1 MKKNVLLNASMSF
14 ATALFLFALPA
25 CQKDDIPLTKTQL
38 ITKANWKMVKVEQKD
53 AAGNWV
59 DITNTFDACEL
70 DNNLIF
76 KSNLTYE
83 SNEGAT
89 KCDDV
94 DPQIIEVGT
103 WKFENNE
110 TKLSYTENGS
120 TVADLVDIVGITA
133 ESFVVT
139 KIFSE
144 SGSNY
149 NYRISY
155 NH

>member
-25 CQKDDIPLTKTQL
+25 CQKDDIPLSKTQL
-38 ITKANWKMVKVEQKD
+38 ITKANWKLAKVEEKD

-59 DITNTFDACEL
+59 DITNTYDACEL
-70 DNNLIF
+70 DNILIF

-89 KCDDV
+89 KCDAG

-120 TVADLVDIVGITA
+120 TGADLVDVVGITTD
-133 ESFVVT
+133 SFVVT
-139 KIFSE
+139 KIFTA
-144 SGSNY
+144 SGNSY
-149 NYRISY
+149 NYKFSY